1 MWRSVRVK
9 VVEDLRKKELVEK
22 LKLLKHKLEMEYA
35 FRRNRGENIEI
46 IKKDLESIYEK
57 ELDKII

>member
-1 MWRSVRVK
+1 MRVK

-22 LKLLKHKLEMEYA
+22 LKLLKHRLEMEYA